1 MFMFDAPVGTCTH
14 AREDTVS
21 FHACPFLAFSL
32 TPAAPTQTHNVK
44 RESILEGIIPTATFS
59 QRRWSLL
66 IFLQPSH
73 WSLLSAALPH
83 QNLSATN
90 PFLQPTNSCI
100 TPEIKR
106 FLERFLGEE
115 FREQHYLSTTLFPV
129 IGCGVTT
136 NLPVVPLNSLPSGQ
150 PTASKL

>member
-83 QNLSATN
+83 KTC
-90 PFLQPTNSCI
+90 LQQTHFFSPRTAALRRKSSD
-100 TPEIKR
+100 
-106 FLERFLGEE
+106 FLERFFGEE

-129 IGCGVTT
+129 IGCGVTS

-150 PTASKL
+150 PTALEL